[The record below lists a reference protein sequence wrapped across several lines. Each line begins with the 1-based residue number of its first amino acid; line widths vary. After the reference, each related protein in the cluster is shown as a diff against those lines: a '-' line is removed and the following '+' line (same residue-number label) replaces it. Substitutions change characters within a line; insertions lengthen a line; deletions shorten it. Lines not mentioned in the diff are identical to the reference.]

1 MADIQDIGVLTDLS
15 RSQIFNLCKGF
26 LTKGIS
32 AIKDK
37 REGKPKELLTK
48 KERETIV
55 EMVKTKTPKD
65 CGYVSEYWTTGILG
79 NWIEQEYKAKYKSK
93 TSLYLVFKQA
103 RFTYHKPGM
112 VYREHDEQ
120 EIEQWEKEENVS
132 SGSLVERIRGNE
144 RETQEKLDN
153 LITLYLDGDIPKV
166 NYLAKKDEL
175 LLQKVSLAHKMDSAR
190 QERKNWVE
198 PLREW
203 ILDMKKATQLVSSDN
218 FFEIRDY
225 FKKIGTNS
233 QLRDKSVSISFC
245 PPTEFACARR
255 ADFKFSPPCAP
266 SARPHFSLTPDQ
278 VSFCDPTGN
287 RTRITG
293 LKSRCPNR

>member
-93 TSLYLVFKQA
+93 TSLYLVFRQA

-112 VYREHDEQ
+112 VYREHNER
-120 EIEQWEKEENVS
+120 EIEQWKKVKEMIDKKTFGKLRQIFLNWDFQSYDIKNKKS
-132 SGSLVERIRGNE
+132 SWKTDTKE
-144 RETQEKLDN
+144 
-153 LITLYLDGDIPKV
+153 
-166 NYLAKKDEL
+166 
-175 LLQKVSLAHKMDSAR
+175 
-190 QERKNWVE
+190 
-198 PLREW
+198 
-203 ILDMKKATQLVSSDN
+203 
-218 FFEIRDY
+218 
-225 FKKIGTNS
+225 
-233 QLRDKSVSISFC
+233 
-245 PPTEFACARR
+245 
-255 ADFKFSPPCAP
+255 
-266 SARPHFSLTPDQ
+266 
-278 VSFCDPTGN
+278 
-287 RTRITG
+287 
-293 LKSRCPNR
+293 

>member
-175 LLQKVSLAHKMDSAR
+175 LL
-190 QERKNWVE
+190 
-198 PLREW
+198 
-203 ILDMKKATQLVSSDN
+203 KKATQLVSSDN

-225 FKKIGTNS
+225 FKKVGTNL
-233 QLRDKSVSISFC
+233 QLRDKSVSVSFC
-245 PPTEFACARR
+245 PPTEFAFACKTNSDFVHPLLLTARQR
-255 ADFKFSPPCAP
+255 AGEFS
-266 SARPHFSLTPDQ
+266 DQ
-278 VSFCDPTGN
+278 VMNCALGSN
-287 RTRITG
+287 RTYISG
-293 LKSRCPNR
+293 LPARHVPLVGIEPTSRA